1 MTNEC
6 STVVAAFQD
15 RLEAERAVDELEQA
29 GFRAQ
34 DVGYV
39 IRGSDVGAGG
49 MITDEEGT
57 KDGRGAVA
65 GMATGAGLGAI
76 LGAAAAMLLPGV
88 GPVVAAG
95 VLTTAL
101 GGAIAGTAIG
111 GIFGAMTGLGVSE
124 DEARFYEKEFQS
136 GKAIVAVRAF
146 SRVSDALEIL
156 RRHGGYDM
164 QTRCRGD
171 VPTHGAFARPG
182 T

>member
-1 MTNEC
+1 MANEC
-6 STVVAAFQD
+6 TTVVAAFAD

-29 GFRAQ
+29 AFRAE
-34 DVGYV
+34 DIGFV
-39 IRGSDVGAGG
+39 IRGSDVAAGG
-49 MITDEEGT
+49 MITDEQGA

-65 GMATGAGLGAI
+65 GMATGSGLGAI
-76 LGAAAAMLLPGV
+76 LGAAAAMLVPGV

-111 GIFGAMTGLGVSE
+111 GIFGAMTGLGISE
-124 DEARFYEKEFQS
+124 DEARFYENEFQS

-146 SRVSDALEIL
+146 SRMNDATEIL

-164 QTRCRGD
+164 QARGASD
-171 VPTHGAFARPG
+171 VQTHGAFARP
-182 T
+182 